1 MTGGLILRRRLSIVL
16 TYFPTPYPNEWWY
29 SVLCRYHVRSGYSKH
44 ATTSRE
50 LYGDKSVT
58 HGRLFPG
65 TSIHTIAPRHPAGID
80 EKRLLMENT
89 LAPYYMRFFAPKK
102 KDVILDRLLHGKAA
116 GITSID
122 LYGLDGKQGLRYCP
136 RCYDQDIGRY
146 GEPYW
151 HREHQIPLMPL
162 CPEHSVPLVRYEVLF
177 SRLSEQYIPLSSIHP
192 KDTVGNPAAD
202 WEIALTPTLM
212 QFLTMPFEAGP
223 AEGYSNLFIRLLEK
237 GFGSNK
243 MHEKPSLDKD
253 KVTQALQDRYGQEI
267 TQRYFPKLS
276 NAILSRICNWTMSAP
291 ERYAL
296 LAVLAD
302 IPAQE
307 LFGPPISYQDPLL
320 AQLLRYREKGT
331 VYRKEELAQR
341 IGVSPSQ
348 LDSLA
353 RKCAISPFW
362 KQCNRETK
370 RQDCVRIMLT
380 PAEKELVCKAA
391 AISGNGQIAV
401 FARAIL
407 LKQAKALLD
416 NREGDMSDG

>member
-1 MTGGLILRRRLSIVL
+1 
-16 TYFPTPYPNEWWY
+16 
-29 SVLCRYHVRSGYSKH
+29 
-44 ATTSRE
+44 
-50 LYGDKSVT
+50 
-58 HGRLFPG
+58 
-65 TSIHTIAPRHPAGID
+65 
-80 EKRLLMENT
+80 
-89 LAPYYMRFFAPKK
+89 
-102 KDVILDRLLHGKAA
+102 
-116 GITSID
+116 
-122 LYGLDGKQGLRYCP
+122 
-136 RCYDQDIGRY
+136 
-146 GEPYW
+146 
-151 HREHQIPLMPL
+151 
-162 CPEHSVPLVRYEVLF
+162 
-177 SRLSEQYIPLSSIHP
+177 
-192 KDTVGNPAAD
+192 
-202 WEIALTPTLM
+202 
-212 QFLTMPFEAGP
+212 
-223 AEGYSNLFIRLLEK
+223 
-237 GFGSNK
+237 
-243 MHEKPSLDKD
+243 
-253 KVTQALQDRYGQEI
+253 
-267 TQRYFPKLS
+267 
-276 NAILSRICNWTMSAP
+276 MSAP

-307 LFGPPISYQDPLL
+307 LFGPPISYQDSLL

-353 RKCAISPFW
+353 RKYAISPFW